1 MEDKIKEFGQTNFDL
16 PHDVV
21 KLPSNGIFYK
31 NKKKSIKVGYLTAAD
46 ENLIIGNS
54 SNFMMHLLRNKI
66 YEYDIKPEDLVESDI
81 EAILIFLRN
90 TSFGPELEMRTT
102 DPAAGNLFNVTI
114 DLSELNIIKGVD
126 PDADGVYNIKLP
138 KSGDLV
144 KVKPLTY
151 GDVSEINDLVE
162 SYPKNRIAPRV
173 TLRLSKEII
182 QINDNTNK
190 GDIYKYV
197 ESMPISDSKFIRKY
211 LNENE
216 PRLDLKKNVKTP
228 SGDMTTVNAG
238 FGVDFFR
245 PFFGL

>member
-102 DPAAGNLFNVTI
+102 DPATGNLFNVTI

-190 GDIYKYV
+190 GDISKYV

>member
-1 MEDKIKEFGQTNFDL
+1 MEDKIKEFGQANFDL

-102 DPAAGNLFNVTI
+102 DPATGNLFNVTI
-114 DLSELNIIKGVD
+114 DLSELNIIKGID

-182 QINDNTNK
+182 EVNGNTNK
-190 GDIYKYV
+190 GDISKYV